1 MLRISLSVAVAAL
14 IATTLSG
21 TSCRR
26 HHKSTSAAAPLRVE
40 VATATSDSI
49 LMRYSFTTHL
59 RSNYDAVIQPRV
71 DGYLERIAYRSGMPV
86 RRGDLLFTIEANL
99 LNTSLLAAEAALSSA
114 EAEALEAKNNYDRA
128 IPLSR
133 LNAIRDSQLDQYSA
147 AYNSSVASVRSARQQ
162 VASARLQVSY
172 ATIYSPIDGIV
183 AASKAHEG
191 DYVGPST
198 QFSALTT
205 VSNIDSLKADLA
217 IPTSLYLEKAGNRSA
232 YENRDLLSEI
242 SLTLADG
249 SVYPYKGTYDYTAQQ
264 ISTSSGTV
272 TLVVKFPNP
281 DFRLKGGEYG
291 RVEVGIGQRE
301 RVVLVPQIAVE
312 QVQGIE
318 SVWVVKPDNTVE
330 QRTVQTGD
338 TVGRNWIIKSG
349 LSAGETV
356 VLTGKDKLHSG
367 MHITPQKAE

>member
-1 MLRISLSVAVAAL
+1 MLRISLSAAVTALLAAS
-14 IATTLSG
+14 ISA

-26 HHKSTSAAAPLRVE
+26 HNKSEPEAAPLRVE

-49 LMRYSFTTHL
+49 IMRYSFTTHL

-86 RRGDLLFTIEANL
+86 RRGDLLFTIESNL
-99 LNTSLLAAEAALSSA
+99 LNTSLLAAQAALSSA

-128 IPLSR
+128 IPLAR
-133 LNAIRDSQLDQYSA
+133 LNAISDSQLDQYTA

-162 VASARLQVSY
+162 VTSARLQVSY

-205 VSNIDSLKADLA
+205 VSNIDSLKADLS

-232 YENRDLLSEI
+232 YENRDLLSDI

-249 SVYPYKGTYDYTAQQ
+249 SIYPYKGIYDYTAQQ

-281 DFRLKGGEYG
+281 DYRLKGGEYG
-291 RVEVGIGQRE
+291 RVEVGLGQHE
-301 RVVLVPQIAVE
+301 RVVLVPQMAIE

-330 QRTVQTGD
+330 QRTIQTGE
-338 TVGRNWIIKSG
+338 TVGRNWIVKSG
-349 LSAGETV
+349 ISEGETV

-367 MHITPQKAE
+367 MRITPQKSE

>member
-1 MLRISLSVAVAAL
+1 MLRISLSAAVTALLAAS
-14 IATTLSG
+14 ISA

-26 HHKSTSAAAPLRVE
+26 HNKSEPEAAPLRVE

-49 LMRYSFTTHL
+49 IMRYSFTTHL

-99 LNTSLLAAEAALSSA
+99 LNASLLAAQAALSSA

-128 IPLSR
+128 IPLAR
-133 LNAIRDSQLDQYSA
+133 LNAISDSQLDQYTA

-198 QFSALTT
+198 QFSTLTT
-205 VSNIDSLKADLA
+205 VSNIDSLKADLL

-232 YENRDLLSEI
+232 YENRDLLSDI

-249 SVYPYKGTYDYTAQQ
+249 SIYPYKGIYDYTAQQ

-281 DFRLKGGEYG
+281 DYRLKGGEYG
-291 RVEVGIGQRE
+291 RVEVGLGQRE
-301 RVVLVPQIAVE
+301 RVVLVPQMAVE

-330 QRTVQTGD
+330 QRTIQTGE
-338 TVGRNWIIKSG
+338 TVGRNWIVKSG
-349 LSAGETV
+349 ISEGETV

-367 MHITPQKAE
+367 MRITPQKSE

>member
-1 MLRISLSVAVAAL
+1 MLRISLSAAVTALLAAS
-14 IATTLSG
+14 ISA

-26 HHKSTSAAAPLRVE
+26 HNKSEPEAAPLRVE
-40 VATATSDSI
+40 VATVSSDSI
-49 LMRYSFTTHL
+49 IMRYSFTTHL

-86 RRGDLLFTIEANL
+86 RRGDLLFTIESNL
-99 LNTSLLAAEAALSSA
+99 LNTSLLAAQAALSSA

-128 IPLSR
+128 IPLAR
-133 LNAIRDSQLDQYSA
+133 LNAISDSQLDQYTA

-205 VSNIDSLKADLA
+205 VSNIDSLKADLS

-232 YENRDLLSEI
+232 YENRDLLSDI

-249 SVYPYKGTYDYTAQQ
+249 SIYPYKGIYDYTAQQ

-281 DFRLKGGEYG
+281 DYRLKGGEYG
-291 RVEVGIGQRE
+291 RVEVGLGQRE
-301 RVVLVPQIAVE
+301 RVVLVPQMAIE

-330 QRTVQTGD
+330 QRTIQTGE
-338 TVGRNWIIKSG
+338 TVGRNWIVKSG
-349 LSAGETV
+349 ISEGETV

-367 MHITPQKAE
+367 MRITPQKSE

>member
-1 MLRISLSVAVAAL
+1 MLRISLSAAVTALLAAS
-14 IATTLSG
+14 ISA

-26 HHKSTSAAAPLRVE
+26 HNKREPEAAPLRVE

-49 LMRYSFTTHL
+49 IMRYSFTTHL

-86 RRGDLLFTIEANL
+86 RRGDLLFTIESNL
-99 LNTSLLAAEAALSSA
+99 LNTSLLAAQAALSSA

-128 IPLSR
+128 IPLAR
-133 LNAIRDSQLDQYSA
+133 LNAISDSQLDQYTA

-205 VSNIDSLKADLA
+205 VSNIDSLKADLS

-232 YENRDLLSEI
+232 YENRDFLSDI

-249 SVYPYKGTYDYTAQQ
+249 SIYPYKGIYDYTAQQ

-281 DFRLKGGEYG
+281 DYRLKGGEYG
-291 RVEVGIGQRE
+291 RVEVGLGQRE
-301 RVVLVPQIAVE
+301 RVVLVPQMAIE

-330 QRTVQTGD
+330 QRTIQTGE
-338 TVGRNWIIKSG
+338 TVGRNWIVKSG
-349 LSAGETV
+349 VSEGETV

-367 MHITPQKAE
+367 MRITPQKSE

>member
-1 MLRISLSVAVAAL
+1 MLRISLSAAVTALLAAS
-14 IATTLSG
+14 ISA

-26 HHKSTSAAAPLRVE
+26 HNKSEPEAAPLRVE

-49 LMRYSFTTHL
+49 IMRYSFTTHL

-86 RRGDLLFTIEANL
+86 RRGDLLFTIESNL
-99 LNTSLLAAEAALSSA
+99 LNTSLLAAQAALSSA

-128 IPLSR
+128 IPLAR
-133 LNAIRDSQLDQYSA
+133 LNAISDSQLDQYTA

-162 VASARLQVSY
+162 VTSARLQVSY

-205 VSNIDSLKADLA
+205 VSNIDSLKADLS
-217 IPTSLYLEKAGNRSA
+217 IPTSLYLEKAGNRST
-232 YENRDLLSEI
+232 YENRDLLSDI

-249 SVYPYKGTYDYTAQQ
+249 SIYPYKGIYDYTAQQ

-281 DFRLKGGEYG
+281 DYRLKGGEYG
-291 RVEVGIGQRE
+291 RVEVGLGQRE
-301 RVVLVPQIAVE
+301 RVVLVPQMAIE

-330 QRTVQTGD
+330 QRTIQTGE
-338 TVGRNWIIKSG
+338 TVGRNWIVKSG
-349 LSAGETV
+349 VSEGETV

-367 MHITPQKAE
+367 MRITPQKSE

>member
-1 MLRISLSVAVAAL
+1 
-14 IATTLSG
+14 
-21 TSCRR
+21 
-26 HHKSTSAAAPLRVE
+26 
-40 VATATSDSI
+40 
-49 LMRYSFTTHL
+49 MRYSFTTHL

-86 RRGDLLFTIEANL
+86 RRGDLLFTIESNL
-99 LNTSLLAAEAALSSA
+99 LNTSLLAAQAALSSA

-128 IPLSR
+128 IPLAR
-133 LNAIRDSQLDQYSA
+133 LNAISDSQLDQYTA

-205 VSNIDSLKADLA
+205 VSNIDSLKADLS

-232 YENRDLLSEI
+232 YENRDLLSDI

-249 SVYPYKGTYDYTAQQ
+249 SIYPYKGIYDYTAQQ

-281 DFRLKGGEYG
+281 DYRLKGGEYG
-291 RVEVGIGQRE
+291 RVEVGLGQRE
-301 RVVLVPQIAVE
+301 RVVLVPQMAIE

-330 QRTVQTGD
+330 QRTIQTGE
-338 TVGRNWIIKSG
+338 TVGRNWIVKSG
-349 LSAGETV
+349 VSEGETV

-367 MHITPQKAE
+367 MRITPQKSE

>member
-1 MLRISLSVAVAAL
+1 MLRISLSAAVTALLAAS
-14 IATTLSG
+14 ISA

-26 HHKSTSAAAPLRVE
+26 HNKSEPEAAPLRVE

-49 LMRYSFTTHL
+49 IMRYSFTTHL

-86 RRGDLLFTIEANL
+86 RRGDLLFTIESNL
-99 LNTSLLAAEAALSSA
+99 LNTSLLAVQAALSSA

-128 IPLSR
+128 IPLAR
-133 LNAIRDSQLDQYSA
+133 LNAISDSQLDQYTA

-162 VASARLQVSY
+162 VTSARLQVSY

-205 VSNIDSLKADLA
+205 VSNIDSLKADLS

-232 YENRDLLSEI
+232 YENRDLLSDI

-249 SVYPYKGTYDYTAQQ
+249 SIYPYKGIYDYTAQQ

-281 DFRLKGGEYG
+281 DYRLKGGEYG
-291 RVEVGIGQRE
+291 RVEVGLGQRE
-301 RVVLVPQIAVE
+301 RVVLVPQMAIE

-330 QRTVQTGD
+330 QRTIQTGE
-338 TVGRNWIIKSG
+338 TVGRNWIVKSG
-349 LSAGETV
+349 ISEGETV

-367 MHITPQKAE
+367 TRITPQKSE

>member
-1 MLRISLSVAVAAL
+1 MLRISLSAAVTALLAAS
-14 IATTLSG
+14 ISA

-26 HHKSTSAAAPLRVE
+26 HNKSEPEAAPLRVE

-49 LMRYSFTTHL
+49 IMRYSFTTHL

-86 RRGDLLFTIEANL
+86 RRGDLLFTIESNL
-99 LNTSLLAAEAALSSA
+99 LNTSLLAAQAALSSA
-114 EAEALEAKNNYDRA
+114 EAEALEAKNTYDRA
-128 IPLSR
+128 IPLAR
-133 LNAIRDSQLDQYSA
+133 LNAISDSQLDQYTA

-162 VASARLQVSY
+162 VTSARLQVSY

-205 VSNIDSLKADLA
+205 VSNIDSLKADLS

-232 YENRDLLSEI
+232 YENRDLLSDI

-249 SVYPYKGTYDYTAQQ
+249 SIYPYKGIYDYTAQQ

-281 DFRLKGGEYG
+281 DYRLKGGEYG
-291 RVEVGIGQRE
+291 RVEVGLGQRE
-301 RVVLVPQIAVE
+301 RVVLVPQMAIE

-330 QRTVQTGD
+330 QRTIQTGE
-338 TVGRNWIIKSG
+338 TVGRNWIVKSG
-349 LSAGETV
+349 ISEGETV

-367 MHITPQKAE
+367 MRITPQKSE

>member
-1 MLRISLSVAVAAL
+1 MLRISLSAAVTALLAAS
-14 IATTLSG
+14 ISA

-26 HHKSTSAAAPLRVE
+26 HNKSEPEAAPLRVE

-49 LMRYSFTTHL
+49 IMRYSFTTHL

-86 RRGDLLFTIEANL
+86 RRGDLLFTIESNL
-99 LNTSLLAAEAALSSA
+99 LNSSLLAAQAALSSA

-128 IPLSR
+128 IPLAR
-133 LNAIRDSQLDQYSA
+133 LNAISDSQLDQYTA

-205 VSNIDSLKADLA
+205 VSNIDSLKADLS

-232 YENRDLLSEI
+232 YENRDLLSDI

-249 SVYPYKGTYDYTAQQ
+249 SIYPYKGIYDYTAQQ

-281 DFRLKGGEYG
+281 DYRLKGGEYG
-291 RVEVGIGQRE
+291 RVKVGLGQRE
-301 RVVLVPQIAVE
+301 RVVLVPQMAVE

-330 QRTVQTGD
+330 QRTIQTGE
-338 TVGRNWIIKSG
+338 TVGRNWIVKSG
-349 LSAGETV
+349 VSEGETV

-367 MHITPQKAE
+367 MRITPQKSE

>member
-1 MLRISLSVAVAAL
+1 MLRISLSAAVTALLAAS
-14 IATTLSG
+14 ISA

-26 HHKSTSAAAPLRVE
+26 HNKSEPEAAPLRVE

-49 LMRYSFTTHL
+49 IMRYSFTTHL

-99 LNTSLLAAEAALSSA
+99 LNASLLAAQAALSSA

-128 IPLSR
+128 IPLAR
-133 LNAIRDSQLDQYSA
+133 LNAISDSQLDQYTA

-205 VSNIDSLKADLA
+205 VSNIDSLKADLS

-232 YENRDLLSEI
+232 YENRDLLSDI

-249 SVYPYKGTYDYTAQQ
+249 SIYPYKGIYDYTAQQ

-281 DFRLKGGEYG
+281 DYRLKGGEYG
-291 RVEVGIGQRE
+291 RVEVGLGQRE
-301 RVVLVPQIAVE
+301 RVVLVPQMAVE

-330 QRTVQTGD
+330 QRTIQTGE
-338 TVGRNWIIKSG
+338 TVGRNWIVKSG
-349 LSAGETV
+349 VSEGETV

-367 MHITPQKAE
+367 MRITPQKSE

>member
-1 MLRISLSVAVAAL
+1 MLRISLSAAVTALLAAS
-14 IATTLSG
+14 ISA

-26 HHKSTSAAAPLRVE
+26 HNKSEPEAAPLRVE

-49 LMRYSFTTHL
+49 IMRYSFTTHL

-86 RRGDLLFTIEANL
+86 RRGDLLFTIESNL
-99 LNTSLLAAEAALSSA
+99 LNTSLLAVQAALSSA

-128 IPLSR
+128 IPLAR
-133 LNAIRDSQLDQYSA
+133 LNAISDSQLDQYTA
-147 AYNSSVASVRSARQQ
+147 AYNSSVASVRSAHQQ

-205 VSNIDSLKADLA
+205 VSNIDSLKADLS

-232 YENRDLLSEI
+232 YENRDLLSDI

-249 SVYPYKGTYDYTAQQ
+249 SIYPYKGIYDYTAQQ

-281 DFRLKGGEYG
+281 DYRLKGGEYG
-291 RVEVGIGQRE
+291 RVEVGLGQRE
-301 RVVLVPQIAVE
+301 RVVLVPQMAIE

-330 QRTVQTGD
+330 QRTIQTGE
-338 TVGRNWIIKSG
+338 TVGRNWIVKSG
-349 LSAGETV
+349 ISEGETV

-367 MHITPQKAE
+367 MRITPQKSE